1 MQLHEGRPKQK
12 RHRCRNPNKLDVN
25 SLTGEE
31 RVQLINRRNARKVL
45 AYLLLIFHT
54 DALCKRSLEHC
65 FIMQYFLTDRVGL
78 NLEDLRGKTRTT
90 ILCSLISNPTPLAK
104 LSKEVSY
111 FLYLYLC
118 SGTEPG
124 HCI

>member
-31 RVQLINRRNARKVL
+31 RVQLINRRNARKVF

-54 DALCKRSLEHC
+54 DALCKKSLEHC
-65 FIMQYFLTDRVGL
+65 FIMQYFLTDLVGL

-90 ILCSLISNPTPLAK
+90 ILCSLISNPTLLAK
-104 LSKEVSY
+104 LSNEISY
-111 FLYLYLC
+111 FIYLYLC
-118 SGTEPG
+118 NDTEPG